1 MNNSPTSRCQET
13 AGRAARTAL
22 VFCLLLVGGVDGDA
36 AETFR
41 IESVQRLPSRQLA
54 LEYRAAPGDYYAL
67 HVLDQIGQIGFPVA
81 VQLGPAVAR
90 LEEFRI
96 TLPLTGQRYY
106 YLGRISRAQPLDLD
120 GDGMDDVFELLRPR
134 YFNALDPTDVPA
146 FRVGTL
152 AVPDR
157 STFEA
162 LARRGDLPGMLGVRE
177 LKFLVAGVDTAYPV
191 MYYMNTGNYPFH
203 DEFAIAALGWNITVQ
218 EYNDQTYFTDTH
230 RKNLAGS
237 IVAYDHYHGTDHG
250 EGIYVLEFWPAD
262 PVKFEHVKTTYD
274 LVLGTMPWVTGQ
286 MAYHP
291 AGESQIERWRQE
303 RSAYVA
309 AGIAVLTTD
318 ELLGGLEYYPLIL
331 GETYGRL
338 RLSDGTQ
345 PVSRRDIVVLRTL
358 PSDLSLV
365 AGILTE
371 TPQTPLS
378 HVNLKARQNNVP
390 NAYVRGATTHPDLV
404 PWLGQYVHLTIRS
417 DDFEIRG
424 ATAEEVEAF
433 LESIRPT
440 VSQAPPR
447 DLSVTSIRGLET
459 IGAGDAA
466 AVGAKAANVAELRK
480 VLPAGMVP
488 GGYAVP
494 IYFYHVFM
502 EQNGLYQAAQAMMAA
517 AAFQEDPRQ
526 RELDLANFRRRIRN
540 EGVLPVWMMDQLA
553 AMHAA
558 FPPGTTPRCRSSSNN
573 EDLPGFNGAG
583 LYDSY
588 THHLDEGHIAK
599 SIRQV
604 WASLWNYRAFEERD
618 FHRIEHLEA
627 AMGVLVHPNF
637 TNERA
642 NGVGVTRNI
651 YNPDWKGFYV
661 NVQVG
666 EDLVT
671 NPQPNSIP
679 DEFVVSAVGQEGA
692 YEVQYLR
699 HSSYVTGGGTV
710 LTATQISEL
719 VDAMDLIHQHFQ
731 HNVYG
736 ASLDSD
742 FAIEIEFKIDADGAL
757 SIKQARPWVQ

>member
-1 MNNSPTSRCQET
+1 MLMGSV
-13 AGRAARTAL
+13 A
-22 VFCLLLVGGVDGDA
+22 GDA
-36 AETFR
+36 AEPFR
-41 IESVQRLPSRQLA
+41 IESALRLPSGQLA
-54 LEYRAAPGDYYAL
+54 LEYQADPGDYYAL
-67 HVLDQIGQIGFPVA
+67 YVLDQLGQGGLPFA
-81 VQLGPAVAR
+81 VQLGPPIAR
-90 LEEFRI
+90 VEQFRV
-96 TLPLTGQRYY
+96 TPSLATQGYY
-106 YLGRISRAQPLDLD
+106 YLGRMSRTQPLDLD
-120 GDGMDDVFELLRPR
+120 GDGVDDLFELLRPR
-134 YFNALDPTDVPA
+134 YFNALDPTDVPM
-146 FRVGTL
+146 FRMGTL
-152 AVPDR
+152 AVADR
-157 STFEA
+157 PMFEE

-177 LKFLVAGVDTAYPV
+177 LKFLVAGVDTPYPV
-191 MYYMNTGNYPFH
+191 IYYMNTGNYPYH
-203 DEFAIAALGWNITVQ
+203 AEFAIAALGWSVTIR
-218 EYNDQTYFTDTH
+218 EFNDETYFTDTH

-237 IVAYDHYHGTDHG
+237 IVAYDHYEGTGHGA
-250 EGIYVLEFWPAD
+250 GIYTLEFWPSD
-262 PVKFEHVKTTYD
+262 PVKFEHVKMAYD
-274 LVLGTMPWVTGQ
+274 LVLETMPWVAGQ
-286 MAYHP
+286 FAYHP
-291 AGESQIERWRQE
+291 AGESQLERWRQE
-303 RSAYVA
+303 QAAYVA
-309 AGIAVLTTD
+309 AGIPVITTD

-331 GETYGRL
+331 GETFGRL
-338 RLSDGTQ
+338 RLIDGTQ

-358 PSDLSLV
+358 PSDLSMV
-365 AGILTE
+365 AGIITE

-378 HVNLKARQNNVP
+378 HVNLKARQNNIP
-390 NAYVRGATTHPDLV
+390 NAYVRGATTHPDLA
-404 PWLGQYVHLTIRS
+404 PWLDQYVRLTIRP
-417 DDFEIRG
+417 DDFEIRA
-424 ATAEEVEAF
+424 ATPEEVDAF

-440 VSQAPPR
+440 VPQSPPR
-447 DLSVTSIRGLET
+447 DLSVTTIRSLET
-459 IGAGDAA
+459 VEAEDAS

-480 VLPAGMVP
+480 VLPVGMVP
-488 GGYAVP
+488 DGYAVP

-502 EQNGLYQAAQAMMAA
+502 EQNGLYQAAQVMMASP
-517 AAFQEDPRQ
+517 AFQDDPSQ

-540 EGVLPVWMMDQLA
+540 EGSLPVWMLDELA

-618 FHRIEHLEA
+618 FHRIDHLQA

-671 NPQPNSIP
+671 NPEPNSVP
-679 DEFVVSAVGQEGA
+679 DEFVVSTVGQNGA

-699 HSSYVTGGGTV
+699 HSSYLTGGNTV
-710 LTATQISEL
+710 LSADQVSEL
-719 VDAMDLIHQHFQ
+719 VSVLDNIHRHFRDQ
-731 HNVYG
+731 VYG
-736 ASLDSD
+736 AGQDPD
-742 FAIEIEFKIDADGAL
+742 FAMEIEFKIEAAGEL